1 MPTLPPELT
10 SARVTPAFVATLD
23 KFELSTLEHEAG
35 AVYALD
41 SELRLCYFNPA
52 WFRFAHDNQGEP
64 AISTRFALGTSLA
77 DAISGPLQAFYLQ
90 AYRQVLDDGATWEHD
105 YECSSAILLRRFH
118 QKSYPLARRQGIII
132 INNLM
137 IEQVHPDGDDSTP
150 DESLYRDSHGLLTQ
164 CSHCRRVQRTTQ
176 PEHWDWVPAWVA
188 RQPPRTSH
196 SLCQPCYDYY
206 YRHRQRT
213 PSAPH

>member
-1 MPTLPPELT
+1 MTTLPPELT
-10 SARVTPAFVATLD
+10 SARVTPAFAAALD

-52 WFRFAHDNQGEP
+52 WFCFARDNQGEP
-64 AISTRFALGTSLA
+64 AISTRFTLGTPLA
-77 DAISGPLQAFYLQ
+77 DAISGPLQTFYLQ
-90 AYRQVLDDGATWEHD
+90 GYAQVLQDGGVWEHD
-105 YECSSAILLRRFH
+105 YECSSAIQLRRFH

-132 INNLM
+132 INSLTV
-137 IEQVHPDGDDSTP
+137 EQPHAAGAEP
-150 DESLYRDSHGLLTQ
+150 DERRYRNSHGLIVQ

-188 RQPPRTSH
+188 QQPPRTSH

-206 YRHRQRT
+206 YLHRQRM